1 MAEVEAKD
9 PIALQVQQLT
19 HLVGDLAL
27 RLNTL
32 GKEVTKE
39 NEQSRQIEAS
49 KKIAQQQQKT
59 IEKSIGQAR
68 TTV

>member
-49 KKIAQQQQKT
+49 KKIA
-59 IEKSIGQAR
+59 
-68 TTV
+68 